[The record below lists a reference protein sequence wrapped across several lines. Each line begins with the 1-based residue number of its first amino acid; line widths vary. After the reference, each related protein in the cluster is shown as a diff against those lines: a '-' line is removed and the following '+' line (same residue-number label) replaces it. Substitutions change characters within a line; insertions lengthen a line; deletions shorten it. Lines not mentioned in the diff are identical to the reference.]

1 MSISF
6 SKKVATGGPQPPRVL
21 SERKALG
28 TGQELLKLLG
38 AATVG
43 EKESKNIKG
52 NPPPPSSAVPLDGP
66 AFLGAQ
72 RCPGAPPAEGRPQS
86 DRRLRGPRAGEEA
99 ARTGSRGD
107 PTSLPAARPE
117 GPSAPRLRPRA
128 GASAQGLGG
137 GWGSPGILGPA
148 ARMTCRCGDPADG
161 PGCGGAGRAAGPLTA
176 RGGRAWLASWAPQ
189 APRCRA
195 WQLRPAAR

>member
-52 NPPPPSSAVPLDGP
+52 NPPPHPLPSLLMALHSWGHRDARAHRLRR
-66 AFLGAQ
+66 A
-72 RCPGAPPAEGRPQS
+72 
-86 DRRLRGPRAGEEA
+86 DRRAIAGCAGRGPGR
-99 ARTGSRGD
+99 RR
-107 PTSLPAARPE
+107 
-117 GPSAPRLRPRA
+117 
-128 GASAQGLGG
+128 QGLGPG
-137 GWGSPGILGPA
+137 ETPLACPPRGLRARAPRGSGHEQGRALRGSA
-148 ARMTCRCGDPADG
+148 
-161 PGCGGAGRAAGPLTA
+161 GAG
-176 RGGRAWLASWAPQ
+176 GRQASWVPQ
-189 APRCRA
+189 PG
-195 WQLRPAAR
+195 